1 MRFEFRLPDVGEG
14 ITESELLTW
23 HVAPGEHVH
32 EDQVLCEI
40 ETDKATV
47 EIPAP
52 CSGRVEQLGAQVG
65 QTVRVGEILAVFDAE
80 RSPAQQ
86 FSGEKH
92 AAPAS
97 AAPAQPVTAT
107 PADGASTATAPAS
120 TPAPPATRHGPVR
133 AAPSTRRY
141 AREHAVDL
149 AEVSGSG
156 PKGRVLRED
165 IDAVVARRQP
175 PPRPAA
181 RRAGA

>member
-23 HVAPGEHVH
+23 HVAPGEQVH

-80 RSPAQQ
+80 RPPAQQ

-92 AAPAS
+92 AP
-97 AAPAQPVTAT
+97 
-107 PADGASTATAPAS
+107 PAS
-120 TPAPPATRHGPVR
+120 TIGAFDR
-133 AAPSTRRY
+133 
-141 AREHAVDL
+141 L
-149 AEVSGSG
+149 
-156 PKGRVLRED
+156 
-165 IDAVVARRQP
+165 VADP
-175 PPRPAA
+175 
-181 RRAGA
+181 GTEGD